1 MTYSNAR
8 MNFYSMDALI
18 EYINERYHYNTTVM
32 YSTPGEYLKAIIALN
47 QTWPTRYFDMVPYA
61 DAPEDYWSGMYSS
74 RPNLKKFVRD
84 ATASLMAS
92 QKLNSLKVIHVNAT
106 DDDIKDILAAKE

>member
-1 MTYSNAR
+1 MGCDMTYSNAR

-47 QTWPTRYFDMVPYA
+47 
-61 DAPEDYWSGMYSS
+61 
-74 RPNLKKFVRD
+74 
-84 ATASLMAS
+84 
-92 QKLNSLKVIHVNAT
+92 
-106 DDDIKDILAAKE
+106 